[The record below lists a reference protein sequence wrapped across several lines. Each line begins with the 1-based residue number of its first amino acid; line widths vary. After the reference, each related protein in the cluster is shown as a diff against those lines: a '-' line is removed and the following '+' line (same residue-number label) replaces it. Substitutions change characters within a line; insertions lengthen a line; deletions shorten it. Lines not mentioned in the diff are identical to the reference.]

1 MGCFRLV
8 RDKTGAR
15 EQDLHGTST
24 LDNLR
29 FCDRRCFC
37 MPLRHYLSY
46 IRCSIS
52 SISSNHLLL
61 VPPNPVLSCLVEE

>member
-15 EQDLHGTST
+15 EQDLHGTRT
-24 LDNLR
+24 LGNIGLR
-29 FCDRRCFC
+29 DRRCFR

-46 IRCSIS
+46 IRCSICS
-52 SISSNHLLL
+52 ASSNHLLL
-61 VPPNPVLSCLVEE
+61 VLPNPVLSCLVDE